1 MPMTLASEAFEPE
14 RPRSSRQDVVP
25 ATVPEAVPPA
35 AVQPPEAATERL
47 TPPLTTPMG
56 DRWNEVV
63 QAMVQAGSI
72 SAMVRELAIQS
83 QCLRIDEQITP
94 AVWVL
99 QVDRETLRAPAQRDK
114 LEAALSQHLGSPVK
128 LEVQAGPALD
138 TPAARAR
145 AERERRQREAEQ
157 IMADDPVVRTLMAQY
172 SSARLVPGSVKYQ

>member
-1 MPMTLASEAFEPE
+1 MPMPLTTEAIEPE
-14 RPRSSRQDVVP
+14 RPRSSRQDVALPV
-25 ATVPEAVPPA
+25 VPEVVAPA
-35 AVQPPEAATERL
+35 AVQPPEATVEPPATPL
-47 TPPLTTPMG
+47 NTPLG

-72 SAMVRELAIQS
+72 SAMVRELALQS
-83 QCLRIDEQITP
+83 QCLRIDEQAMP
-94 AVWVL
+94 ALWVL
-99 QVDRETLRAPAQRDK
+99 QVDRETLRAPTQRDK
-114 LEAALSQHLGSPVK
+114 LEAALSQHLGVPVK
-128 LEVQAGPALD
+128 LDVQAGPAHD